1 MEQVAVYQLPS
12 PTDTPY
18 RTPSS
23 TRSRRS
29 QGEDELSNGTTPPPL
44 PQDNEQYNKRRSNDS
59 FNPALDDSI
68 SPLDPRRFTPTLHAS
83 LVSEILSLRR
93 ELETRTSDI
102 ERLETSLH
110 QAHQQNETLNTNL
123 HNSSKE
129 RRDMKR
135 QMQMLEGGTY
145 TALKDLSKE
154 RDAAVAEVTEYKR
167 RLEQAQKKAKNQ
179 EEVAERT
186 QVLWDKDRESWQIEK
201 RGLQTKA
208 QIAEGRLKVVL
219 SEIANVQH
227 DDQPRSPVRRAES
240 RTSMLESPTRRRGRR
255 HSSTSVASDNHG
267 RVSVL
272 SYVQGTSNNLADE
285 LAFVDED
292 HLMEDSAENGRLS
305 PDALP
310 EENVRPNSSLSLKA
324 RKVLGL
330 PIDLDGDLKD
340 DIDPV
345 KPVQEPR
352 KTVNYVD
359 SAIQF
364 SPPVSPIAWHK
375 SDKHD
380 SRSDA
385 RTDSRIDS
393 RTESRF
399 SKHRS
404 RPIDLPWSWS
414 SRQSVTGPTPA
425 SPTESMDSRYAPW
438 NNPGPIMVS
447 SSCQTVETLSTPP
460 LTPDKNG
467 GNLETIPES
476 TAEPVEMKHG
486 STQTEPVEFK
496 APKPPKSWQ
505 HAPTESNELQIPLI
519 NIVPPTSRPATPDG
533 ASVVLPP
540 RTKNGGTQVDRD
552 LLGSYTSTSM
562 QTEEIRVD
570 RRNIIPPSQMPP
582 LPSALFKPPLS
593 NRAVPPRG
601 KRVPLPSTIGQPKMK
616 VGLSRNGQP
625 QDGPMSRE
633 FTSIPRSS
641 GLQQGFGQTQEKGP
655 ENDAKEV
662 ETDFFDEDDIFTRPT
677 AKFTIKYGKMVS
689 NESELGDIG
698 EGFASSAGEVMAFE
712 HLRMS
717 EDTGPPDMKKFFRQ
731 GANRTNAVMNTQ
743 RALPHKKSLKRVPSS
758 RSNNMRRAALISA
771 GSSAHHASNSQSTNA
786 SNESTNP
793 PPFPVPLRYS
803 SAKIT
808 KSMSEGG
815 RSSRA
820 SSNSSPTKASRLRSK
835 HVLRKSRSGPAISPH
850 AQVRKSGS
858 RSRSPPLDARV
869 SIVPEMPTFDMP
881 IPTHIER
888 SSISEAF
895 VPPVEASAPRP
906 SVATG
911 PRRANNHMKSNSDAL
926 ALHQTSVVDSIA
938 QTMVGEWMYK
948 YVRRRKS
955 FGVTDKSGDWDNKS
969 VDEISATVTNHGV
982 RHKRWVWLAPY
993 ERAVMWSS
1001 KQPTSGSALM
1011 GGKSGRKLTIKSVLD
1026 VKDDNP
1032 LPKGAVLGGPPF
1044 NRSILILTPERALKF
1059 TATSQERHFIW
1070 LTALSFLSHSPLSAN
1085 DLNAVPQTQAGS
1097 LYSQQNS
1104 SQTEQSIR
1112 PTLAGSL
1119 RRRPIRDSIRIAK
1132 HHSSASHSSR
1142 PGGGLRSFTTDA
1154 SAQLHTVPIP
1164 VPIPNRFDDAEE
1176 RDYYDPTTDPALPPT
1191 IKRYHERKRS
1201 NTGPKAPPSSFRVFN
1216 QRDVVP
1222 ALPLLPNG
1230 SQAGGSSIVTSAT
1243 GSDRGLYTPSLGPSS
1258 RRGSEASGTGRPR
1271 GPMLDPFGGGMNGA
1285 TTATMRMDAFID
1297 ERRYENGPLPQIING
1312 SLHINGPP
1320 GGGISGPG
1328 PSQPRGRA
1336 DPQWGTLRSG
1346 VLRKKED
1353 LGYWVIEDRRESI
1366 STVDSLMQNEMIL
1379 AEGASLH
1386 TMTSPRM
1393 SQESRM
1399 TDPFRGF

>member
-1 MEQVAVYQLPS
+1 MEQVAVYQVPS
-12 PTDTPY
+12 PTGTAY
-18 RTPSS
+18 RTPPSS

-29 QGEDELSNGTTPPPL
+29 QGEDDNSNGTTPPPL
-44 PQDNEQYNKRRSNDS
+44 PEDKEQQYSTKRRSNDS
-59 FNPALDDSI
+59 FNPALDDNI

-110 QAHQQNETLNTNL
+110 QAHQQNETLTTNL
-123 HNSSKE
+123 HNGSKE

-145 TALKDLSKE
+145 TALKDLGQE
-154 RDAAVAEVTEYKR
+154 RDAAIAEVAEYKR
-167 RLEQAQKKAKNQ
+167 RLEQAQKKAKSQ

-186 QVLWDKDRESWQIEK
+186 QVLWDKDKESWQIEK
-201 RGLQTKA
+201 RGLQTKV

-219 SEIANVQH
+219 SEIANVQN
-227 DDQPRSPVRRAES
+227 DDQPRSPVRRADS
-240 RTSMLESPTRRRGRR
+240 RTSIMESPTRWRGRRR
-255 HSSTSVASDNHG
+255 HSSTSLASENHG
-267 RVSVL
+267 RASVL
-272 SYVQGTSNNLADE
+272 SFVNGMSNNLADE

-292 HLMEDSAENGRLS
+292 QMLEDIVENGRLS
-305 PDALP
+305 PGALP

-324 RKVLGL
+324 RRVLGL
-330 PIDLDGDLKD
+330 SLDLDGDLKD
-340 DIDPV
+340 DTDPV
-345 KPVQEPR
+345 KPVQEPQ
-352 KTVNYVD
+352 KTVKYVD

-364 SPPVSPIAWHK
+364 SPPVSPTGWHK
-375 SDKHD
+375 TEKHD
-380 SRSDA
+380 SRFDA
-385 RTDSRIDS
+385 RTDSRVDS
-393 RTESRF
+393 RTENRF

-404 RPIDLPWSWS
+404 KPVDLPWSWAG
-414 SRQSVTGPTPA
+414 RHSVTGPTPA

-460 LTPDKNG
+460 PTPDKNG

-476 TAEPVEMKHG
+476 TAEPVEMKDCG
-486 STQTEPVEFK
+486 AQTEPVEFK
-496 APKPPKSWQ
+496 TQRLPKSWQ
-505 HAPTESNELQIPLI
+505 HAPTESNDLQIPLI
-519 NIVPPTSRPATPDG
+519 NIVPPSSRPATPED
-533 ASVVLPP
+533 AAVVLPP
-540 RTKNGGTQVDRD
+540 RTRNSSTQVDRAN
-552 LLGSYTSTSM
+552 LGSYTSTAM

-582 LPSALFKPPLS
+582 LPPNPFKPSIPS
-593 NRAVPPRG
+593 RAVPPRG
-601 KRVPLPSTIGQPKMK
+601 KRVPLPSNIGQPRAKA
-616 VGLSRNGQP
+616 GLQRNGQG
-625 QDGPMSRE
+625 QDGGAIQPNS
-633 FTSIPRSS
+633 
-641 GLQQGFGQTQEKGP
+641 LQQERSAEDDG
-655 ENDAKEV
+655 KEA

-689 NESELGDIG
+689 NESELDDIG
-698 EGFASSAGEVMAFE
+698 ESFAGRAGDVPSSEPF
-712 HLRMS
+712 RTS
-717 EDTGPPDMKKFFRQ
+717 EESGHPDMKKFFRQ
-731 GANRTNAVMNTQ
+731 GATRANASMAQ

-786 SNESTNP
+786 SNESANP

-820 SSNSSPTKASRLRSK
+820 SSNSSPTKASRLRYNK
-835 HVLRKSRSGPAISPH
+835 HTLRKSRSGPAISPH
-850 AQVRKSGS
+850 AQARKS
-858 RSRSPPLDARV
+858 RSRSRTPPLDARV

-881 IPTHIER
+881 IPTPIDR
-888 SSISEAF
+888 SSISESF
-895 VPPVEASAPRP
+895 LPPVEASAPRP
-906 SVATG
+906 SIATG
-911 PRRANNHMKSNSDAL
+911 PRRAYNHMKSNSDAL
-926 ALHQTSVVDSIA
+926 ALQQTSVVDSIA

-955 FGVTDKSGDWDNKS
+955 FGVPDKSADWENKS
-969 VDEISATVTNHGV
+969 VDEISITVTNHGV

-1011 GGKSGRKLTIKSVLD
+1011 GGKNGRKLTIKSVLD

-1032 LPKGAVLGGPPF
+1032 MPKGAVLGGPPF

-1070 LTALSFLSHSPLSAN
+1070 LTALSFLSHSPLSVN
-1085 DLNAVPQTQAGS
+1085 DLTAVPQIPAAS
-1097 LYSQQNS
+1097 IYSQQNS

-1132 HHSSASHSSR
+1132 HQSSAPNSSR
-1142 PGGGLRSFTTDA
+1142 SSGGLRSFTTDA
-1154 SAQLHTVPIP
+1154 SAQLHTAPLHIP

-1191 IKRYHERKRS
+1191 IRRYQERRRS
-1201 NTGPKAPPSSFRVFN
+1201 NTGPKAPPSSFRAFN

-1222 ALPLLPNG
+1222 ALPLLPTG

-1258 RRGSEASGTGRPR
+1258 RRGSEASATGRPR
-1271 GPMLDPFGGGMNGA
+1271 GPGLDALAGGMNAA

-1297 ERRYENGPLPQIING
+1297 ERRYEHGPLPQIING
-1312 SLHINGPP
+1312 SLHINGPTA
-1320 GGGISGPG
+1320 GGGSSGLG
-1328 PSQPRGRA
+1328 PSQARGRA

-1346 VLRKKED
+1346 VLRKKEE
-1353 LGYWVIEDRRESI
+1353 LGYWVIEDRKGGI
-1366 STVDSLMQNEMIL
+1366 SPVDSLMQSEMIL
-1379 AEGASLH
+1379 PEGGSLH